1 MSGAAD
7 GPVRPSLPPEWERL
21 ERVAEAAAGE
31 VVFWRRRIAEAEE
44 EVARL
49 RRTLE
54 ELAEARERDVDGD
67 REEVIR
73 LRAENTALESR
84 MLQAR
89 KRIGALLKRLAALEL
104 DP

>member
-1 MSGAAD
+1 MSGAAE
-7 GPVRPSLPPEWERL
+7 GVSRPPLPPEWGRL
-21 ERVAEAAAGE
+21 ERVAEATAGE
-31 VVFWRRRIAEAEE
+31 IAFWRRRTAEAEE

-49 RRTLE
+49 RRALE
-54 ELAEARERDVDGD
+54 DLAEARERDVDGG

-89 KRIGALLKRLAALEL
+89 KRIGALLKRLSALEL